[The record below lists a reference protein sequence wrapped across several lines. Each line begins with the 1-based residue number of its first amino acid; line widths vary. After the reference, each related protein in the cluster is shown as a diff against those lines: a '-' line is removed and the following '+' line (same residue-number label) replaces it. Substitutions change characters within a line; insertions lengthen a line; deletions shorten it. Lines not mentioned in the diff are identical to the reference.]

1 MIPVTSQDE
10 KTCRFGRSLP
20 FFIFLFPFFPISL
33 ERGLEPNKKKMEELL
48 DPLIDGS
55 RLSAGA

>member
-1 MIPVTSQDE
+1 M
-10 KTCRFGRSLP
+10 
-20 FFIFLFPFFPISL
+20 IFLFPFFPISL
-33 ERGLEPNKKKMEELL
+33 ERGLEPNTKKMEELL